1 MQKDTEFDPTN
12 RGTLRPNEDLLRK
25 TGDIFKP
32 MQIPFWDHEITL
44 LENVSPDNPITL
56 FDMYY
61 TPKIIDL
68 IVEKTNEYLRTPK
81 DDSLSRSRANDWY
94 PTCKAEI
101 YIYLAIRIYMTL
113 HVENEI
119 SDYWKTLSN
128 SPNHPIREYMGR
140 DRFQE
145 LHMRVRVFGKDE
157 KGPYEKV

>member
-61 TPKIIDL
+61 TPKIINL

-81 DDSLSRSRANDWY
+81 DDSLSRSRAND
-94 PTCKAEI
+94 
-101 YIYLAIRIYMTL
+101 
-113 HVENEI
+113 
-119 SDYWKTLSN
+119 
-128 SPNHPIREYMGR
+128 
-140 DRFQE
+140 
-145 LHMRVRVFGKDE
+145 
-157 KGPYEKV
+157 